1 MINETL
7 LTRIGAVVRLWV
19 DVPYDHRLMATC
31 ASCDSTLPDGAR
43 FCPSCG
49 TEVAPLAVEER
60 RVVTVVFADLVG
72 YTALSEHL
80 DPERVKRLIDA
91 SFERLI
97 ADITAFGGRVDKV
110 LGDGIL
116 ALFGAPVAHE
126 DDADR
131 AIRAALQM
139 HESLARFV
147 AEQPDLDGPLQLR
160 IGVNTGEV
168 VVGNVSGTAEYTAM
182 GDVVNVASRL
192 QTLAEPGG
200 ILIGDSTA
208 ALASEEILR
217 QSVDSVDV
225 RGREQ
230 PERVWLVTGRRRRV
244 PTIGARFYDVPFVG
258 RSTQWELLA
267 SVMAMVANGRSAIVA
282 VAGEAGA
289 GKTRLVAEAL
299 DSFPSR
305 AVTVFAGA
313 CAPYGETNVWAPIAT
328 ALFRRLDLDQDA
340 PPALLREV
348 VRAKGVELYGFDADD
363 PVLQR
368 FVEGVLH
375 LLGNPSELD
384 DAPPAQAREILFS
397 LIVEG
402 LRRRTRSGP
411 VVLWIDDL
419 QWADVLII
427 ELLHRIARSLVDR
440 PLLIVT
446 AQRDDVDVD
455 WPPVSD
461 QPVTVRMPLDP
472 LSRGEATRLV
482 GAVLGSSASAA
493 FVDSIYERS
502 GGNPLFLIELAELAK
517 SNPTSTA
524 LPGSLRALISAR
536 LDQLLPAQRSIIDN
550 ASVLGAS
557 GQVESLHKFA
567 AEMGQDFE
575 LDDLESLDQ
584 HGLLEIEGPTWRFR
598 SDVVREVAYQTL
610 TKLVRA
616 QRHGGTA
623 AVMSRDPRIPID
635 QVAHHAAC
643 AAELAAEIGP
653 VPGLP
658 ADIADRAVGLL
669 FDAAKRAMDVG
680 AFNQVRRQATRA
692 LDLGPSDAVVAREL
706 LLLRA
711 QAQAE
716 RRVVA
721 PALADAEDALDAAVA
736 AGDRRQEGVARRLLG
751 VLHQRDG
758 DLAGARNELGA
769 SVDIFRELGDD
780 AELASSLR
788 ERGLAEV
795 FGGSLGDAEW
805 LLGEAEALTERMHD
819 LRGRAWVRQH
829 QAWVA
834 FLSGDA
840 ELAESRLLTAAQ
852 EFDLLGD
859 RFGRGWA
866 SGLLAYVRFYQRR
879 FEEAEALALEV
890 RRDSLEL
897 GDPWAPAMMDSL
909 IAAIR
914 LWSSRFVE
922 AEELSRRALTS
933 FRELGD
939 KFGVVQALSPRMRAL
954 VALGRTHEAE
964 RGIEESLA
972 LSDSFGDLSFPMM
985 AAAGTAVHL
994 GLGERALTISEQAL
1008 DRSVAMGADGSESR
1022 ITLALALCQVGRA
1035 DEALATLD
1043 DVENLTPYLCAVRA
1057 LARASTADAVGAIDD
1072 AELVWADSGAS
1083 YLDRVMAGTAAAAA
1097 QMQLGDRE
1105 SAIEQLDRALAT
1117 AAGAGD
1123 VVARELVALT
1133 RSVVLS
1139 EGTRHELDHLG
1150 AGWRVVAESLATL
1163 VVDRPEEPVA

>member
-1 MINETL
+1 M
-7 LTRIGAVVRLWV
+7 
-19 DVPYDHRLMATC
+19 PTC
-31 ASCDSTLPDGAR
+31 ASCDAPLPDGAR
-43 FCPSCG
+43 FCPACG
-49 TEVAPLAVEER
+49 HEVAPSIAEER
-60 RVVTVVFADLVG
+60 RFVTVVFADLVG

-131 AIRAALQM
+131 AIRAAIQM

-147 AEQPDLDGPLQLR
+147 AEQPELDVPLQLR

-192 QTLAEPGG
+192 QTLAAPGG

-217 QSVDSVDV
+217 EPVDAIEF

-230 PERVWLVTGRRRRV
+230 TERVWRVLGRQRRV
-244 PTIGARFYDVPFVG
+244 PRIGPRFHDGPFVG
-258 RSTQWELLA
+258 RSAQWELLA
-267 SVMAMVANGRSAIVA
+267 SIMAMVANGRSAIVS
-282 VAGEAGA
+282 VTGEAGA

-299 DSFPSR
+299 DAFPSR
-305 AVTVFAGA
+305 EVTIFSGA

-328 ALFRRLDLDQDA
+328 ALFRRLELDQEA
-340 PPALLREV
+340 PADLLREV
-348 VRAKGVELYGFDADD
+348 SRAKGVELYGFEAGD
-363 PVLQR
+363 PVLNR

-375 LLGNPSELD
+375 LLGYPSELD
-384 DAPPAQAREILFS
+384 QVQPAQARQILFS

-402 LRRRTRSGP
+402 LRRRTQTGP

-427 ELLHRIARSLVDR
+427 ELLHRVARSLVDR
-440 PLLIVT
+440 PLLIIT
-446 AQRDDVDVD
+446 AQRDDAEID
-455 WPPVSD
+455 WPPAND
-461 QPVTVRMPLDP
+461 HPVTVRMPLDP
-472 LSRGEATRLV
+472 LTREEASRLV
-482 GAVLGSSASAA
+482 VGVLGPSASEP
-493 FVDSIYERS
+493 FIGSLYERS

-517 SNPTSTA
+517 ANPASTA

-536 LDQLLPAQRSIIDN
+536 LDQLPVRQRSIVDN
-550 ASVLGAS
+550 AAVLGTS
-557 GQVESLHKFA
+557 GLVESLEKFA
-567 AEMGQDFE
+567 VEMGQDF
-575 LDDLESLDQ
+575 DIADLKTLDQ
-584 HGLLEIEGPTWRFR
+584 HGLLEVDGPGWQFR

-623 AVMSRDPRIPID
+623 AVMSRDPRVPID

-643 AAELAAEIGP
+643 AAELSAEIGR
-653 VPGLP
+653 VPGVP
-658 ADIADRAVGLL
+658 GDIADRAVALL
-669 FDAAKRAMDVG
+669 FEAAKRSMDVG
-680 AFNQVRRQATRA
+680 AFNQVRRHSTRA

-716 RRVVA
+716 RRMVA
-721 PALADAEDALDAAVA
+721 AARADAEDALDAATS
-736 AGDRRQEGVARRLLG
+736 AGDRRQEGIARRLLG
-751 VLHQRDG
+751 ILHQRDG
-758 DLAGARNELGA
+758 DLAGARRELGA
-769 SVDIFRELGDD
+769 SVDIFRESADD
-780 AELASSLR
+780 SELASSLR

-805 LLGEAEALTERMHD
+805 LLGEAEALTERMND
-819 LRGRAWVRQH
+819 VRGRAWVRQH

-859 RFGRGWA
+859 RFGHGWA
-866 SGLLAYVRFYQRR
+866 VGLLAYVRFYQRR
-879 FEEAEALALEV
+879 FEEAEALAVEV
-890 RRDSLEL
+890 RRNSMEL

-914 LWSSRFVE
+914 LWTSHFVE

-933 FRELGD
+933 FRQLGD

-972 LSDSFGDLSFPMM
+972 MSDSFGELSFPMM

-994 GLGERALTISEQAL
+994 GLGDRALDISQQAL
-1008 DRSVAMGADGSESR
+1008 DRSLAMGADGSESR
-1022 ITLALALCQVGRA
+1022 ITVAMALCQVGRP
-1035 DEALATLD
+1035 DDALVALEQ
-1043 DVENLTPYLCAVRA
+1043 VENLTPYLWSVRS
-1057 LARASTADAVGAIDD
+1057 LARALTADASGAIED
-1072 AELVWADSGAS
+1072 AARIVADRGAS
-1083 YLDRVMAGTAAAAA
+1083 YLDRVVAGTAGAAA

-1105 SAIEQLDRALAT
+1105 AALEDFDRART
-1117 AAGAGD
+1117 VAADAGD
-1123 VVARELVALT
+1123 VVMRELVALT
-1133 RSVVLS
+1133 RSVVMS
-1139 EGTRHELDHLG
+1139 EERHLEVGHLG
-1150 AGWRVVAESLATL
+1150 SGWKLVAESLAAL
-1163 VVDRPEEPVA
+1163 VVGVTGEPV